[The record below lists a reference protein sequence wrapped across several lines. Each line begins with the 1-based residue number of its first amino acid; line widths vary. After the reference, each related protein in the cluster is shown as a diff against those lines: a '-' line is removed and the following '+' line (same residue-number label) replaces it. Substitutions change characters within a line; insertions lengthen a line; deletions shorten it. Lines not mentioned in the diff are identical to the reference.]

1 MKILFRVDSSSI
13 IGTGHKMRCLTLAN
27 ALRARGAECLF
38 VCRNHKGNSIQ
49 KVSDAGFEVKL
60 LNFDGQRGGQN
71 KDEFEFAH
79 AAWLGTSWQ
88 VDAEQTIAAIET
100 AFFDWIV
107 VDHYAL
113 DVRWESALR
122 PYCSKLM
129 VIDDLADRKHSCDLL
144 LNQNLI
150 ADLAHRYDGSIP
162 DYCARLLGPDYALLQ
177 PEYAVLRAHILP
189 RFGQVQH
196 IFVFFGGADIHNCTG
211 RTTSV
216 FLSLNRKDISIDV
229 VVSPGHQYEND
240 IREQVKG
247 HTNITI
253 HGSLPSLAE
262 LMAKAD
268 LAVGAGGATSWERC
282 CLGLPSLVVTLA
294 ENQKPIASELGSLG
308 VVRWVGHH
316 DQVDDKGLKA
326 ALLDCLQQDDLLDWS
341 ERCMAVV
348 DGKGCERVA
357 SIILLSNQAGIEARP
372 ASADD
377 EGLILRWANDPLV
390 RQNSFNPYAITA
402 ANHHAWF
409 SQRLRDVKSSKIYI
423 IQTNEGIPIGQVRF
437 EKNDENWEIHYALD
451 QYARFRGV
459 GCRVLDTA
467 ISLFKKQHAK
477 ANLFGR
483 VKIENLSSQKI
494 FRKLGFEEVGS
505 DSLITYYLKLDN

>member
-27 ALRARGAECLF
+27 ALRERGVECLF

-49 KVSDAGFEVKL
+49 RISDADFEVKV
-60 LNFDGQRGGQN
+60 LNFDGHRGGQN

-113 DVRWESALR
+113 DARWESALR
-122 PYCSKLM
+122 SYCKKLM

-144 LNQNLI
+144 LDQNLI
-150 ADLAHRYDGSIP
+150 ADLGHRYDGRIP
-162 DYCARLLGPDYALLQ
+162 DHCARLLGTDYALLQ
-177 PEYAVLRAHILP
+177 PEYAVLRSHILP
-189 RFGQVQH
+189 RSGQIQR
-196 IFVFFGGADIHNCTG
+196 IFVFFGGADIYDCTG
-211 RTTSV
+211 RTTRV
-216 FLSLNRKDISIDV
+216 FLSLDRKDIFVDV

-240 IREQVKG
+240 IREQVIG

-253 HGSLPSLAE
+253 HGALPSLAE
-262 LMAKAD
+262 LMARAD
-268 LAVGAGGATSWERC
+268 LAIGAGGATSWERC

-294 ENQKPIASELGSLG
+294 ENQRPIALELDRLG
-308 VVRWVGHH
+308 LVRWVGHH
-316 DQVDDKGLKA
+316 DQVDDKSLIE
-326 ALLDCLQQDDLLDWS
+326 ALLCCLQQTDLQDWS
-341 ERCMAVV
+341 ERCWAVV
-348 DGKGCERVA
+348 DGKGSERVA
-357 SIILLSNQAGIEARP
+357 SIIMLDNQTGVEARL
-372 ASADD
+372 ANADD
-377 EGLILRWANDPLV
+377 EALILRWANDPLV
-390 RQNSFNPYAITA
+390 RNNSFNPDAINE
-402 ANHHAWF
+402 ANHHVWF
-409 SQRLRDVKSSKIYI
+409 SQRLENINFCKIYI

-437 EKNDENWEIHYALD
+437 EKSNENWEIHFALD

-459 GCRVLDTA
+459 GSQVLDTA
-467 ISLFKKQHAK
+467 ISLFKKQHAE
-477 ANLFGR
+477 ANIFGR
-483 VKIENLSSQKI
+483 VKIENASSQKI
-494 FRKLGFEEVGS
+494 FKKLGFEEVAS

>member
-1 MKILFRVDSSSI
+1 MKILLRVDSSST

-27 ALRARGAECLF
+27 ALRTRGVECLF

-49 KVSDAGFEVKL
+49 RVIDADFEVKVL
-60 LNFDGQRGGQN
+60 QLDGHFGCQSE
-71 KDEFEFAH
+71 DEFQLVH

-113 DVRWESALR
+113 DVRWESALK

-129 VIDDLADRKHSCDLL
+129 VIDDLADREHICDLL

-150 ADLAHRYDGSIP
+150 ADLVYRYEGRIP
-162 DYCARLLGPDYALLQ
+162 DKCARLLGPDYALLQ
-177 PEYAVLRAHILP
+177 PEYAELRSHMLP
-189 RFGQVQH
+189 RSGQVNR

-211 RTTSV
+211 RTTRA
-216 FLSLNRKDISIDV
+216 FLSLNREDISVDV
-229 VVSPGHQYEND
+229 VISPGHQFDND
-240 IREQVKG
+240 IRGEAKG
-247 HTNITI
+247 HVNITI
-253 HGSLPSLAE
+253 HDALPSLAE
-262 LMAKAD
+262 LMAGAD
-268 LAVGAGGATSWERC
+268 LAIGAGGITSWERC

-294 ENQKPIASELGSLG
+294 ENQKPIASELARLG
-308 VVRWVGHH
+308 LVRWLGHH
-316 DQVDDKGLKA
+316 DQVDDNGLKE
-326 ALLDCLQQDDLLDWS
+326 ALFDCLRQGDLQDWS
-341 ERCMAVV
+341 ERCLAVV

-357 SIILLSNQAGIEARP
+357 SIIMLNSQTEIEVRP

-390 RQNSFNPYAITA
+390 RQNAFNPDTITA

-409 SQRLRDVKSSKIYI
+409 SQRLGETSVCQICI

-437 EKNDENWEIHYALD
+437 EKNNENWEIHYALD
-451 QYARFRGV
+451 QYARSRGV
-459 GCRVLDTA
+459 GSRVLESA
-467 ISLFKKQHAK
+467 ILLFKKQHVK

-483 VKIENLSSQKI
+483 VKIENVLSQKI
-494 FRKLGFEEVGS
+494 FRRLGFKEVAS